1 MKKQPEQTAQT
12 RRKLMDSFWKLYCDD
27 GIDRVTVGAVTK
39 CAGYNR
45 GTFYEYFTDVYDLL
59 DQLEDELLGEL
70 ERNVA
75 AIVGAGLLVLLGDK
89 GDPRFLVK
97 VKRTM
102 MPFFLQVTGVSE
114 GEPNV
119 EYLAAFMFHT
129 MFGLVSQWHENGRDL
144 PPEEF
149 LEMMQT
155 LVANGV
161 SGFVGRPLFS

>member
-1 MKKQPEQTAQT
+1 M
-12 RRKLMDSFWKLYCDD
+12 
-27 GIDRVTVGAVTK
+27 
-39 CAGYNR
+39 
-45 GTFYEYFTDVYDLL
+45 
-59 DQLEDELLGEL
+59 
-70 ERNVA
+70 
-75 AIVGAGLLVLLGDK
+75 LLGDK

-114 GEPNV
+114 DEPNV

>member
-1 MKKQPEQTAQT
+1 M
-12 RRKLMDSFWKLYCDD
+12 
-27 GIDRVTVGAVTK
+27 
-39 CAGYNR
+39 
-45 GTFYEYFTDVYDLL
+45 
-59 DQLEDELLGEL
+59 
-70 ERNVA
+70 
-75 AIVGAGLLVLLGDK
+75 LLGDK

-149 LEMMQT
+149 LEMMHDPAWRRRVGLRRAASVLLT
-155 LVANGV
+155 APRCGPALSSVLCVKCRKTRASRARSFSFSGKMNG
-161 SGFVGRPLFS
+161 